1 MSKTLQIY
9 FMLTLS
15 WVHLHR
21 WQYDSPGPYF
31 LCCTHAVTNSH
42 RLNSWLVAFC
52 YLSFSTVQFIS
63 EMQAWFLF
71 EKNFF
76 MRLVFQAIL
85 RQFHDGLN
93 SCSPETLL
101 KVGNSYPDMMQ
112 QEKALDG
119 YIELHKRDQ
128 VFCFPNLFHLYLNHP
143 PANLRSFTI

>member
-1 MSKTLQIY
+1 MY
-9 FMLTLS
+9 
-15 WVHLHR
+15 
-21 WQYDSPGPYF
+21 
-31 LCCTHAVTNSH
+31 
-42 RLNSWLVAFC
+42 
-52 YLSFSTVQFIS
+52 
-63 EMQAWFLF
+63 AWFLLENRNCF
-71 EKNFF
+71 YEAF
-76 MRLVFQAIL
+76 VFQAIL

-128 VFCFPNLFHLYLNHP
+128 VFGFPNLFHRYLNHP